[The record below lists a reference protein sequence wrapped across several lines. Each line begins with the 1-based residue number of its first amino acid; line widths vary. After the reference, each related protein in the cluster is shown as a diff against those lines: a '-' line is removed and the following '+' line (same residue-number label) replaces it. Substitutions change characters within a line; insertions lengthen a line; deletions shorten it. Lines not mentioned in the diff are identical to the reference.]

1 MAVEPASP
9 ARYASDMRAG
19 LVLLLLVT
27 IGCGGAS
34 SSSHAAPPPVE
45 DEAPSEPAPP
55 PPPPPTARIRA
66 IHAAFDPSAANLDLT
81 FDGADEGVSGLHYEF
96 ASAYLTIADGS
107 HPVSIASNGT
117 ELIQATVE
125 VMAPTTY
132 TTVLFSTTD
141 FPVASRIV
149 ADAPD
154 APSSGARM
162 RFFHDL
168 LGQAAIDVCTPGA
181 TPRDDGAPLFTGVQ
195 PATFG
200 ETAAHE
206 SYAAIPADQDLVLQL
221 RATHSTPCH
230 GRVVGTSHFFP
241 VTGNNYT
248 LIAVGRTRGR
258 PAVARELLFCADPPA
273 EDTSCATNP
282 LEGGGR

>member
-1 MAVEPASP
+1 MV
-9 ARYASDMRAG
+9 RVG
-19 LVLLLLVT
+19 LVAFLLLSL
-27 IGCGGAS
+27 GCGGGS
-34 SSSHAAPPPVE
+34 AATHPAPAPV
-45 DEAPSEPAPP
+45 DDDVAPEPAAP

-66 IHAAFDPSAANLDLT
+66 IHAAFDPSAASLDLT
-81 FDGADEGVSGLHYEF
+81 FAGADEPVSGLHYEF
-96 ASAYLTIADGS
+96 ASPYVAIADGS
-107 HPVSIASNGT
+107 HAVSIASGGT
-117 ELIQATVE
+117 ELIQATVD
-125 VMAPTTY
+125 VAAPTTY

-154 APSSGARM
+154 APEAGARM

-168 LGQAAIDVCTPGA
+168 LGQGAIDVCSPGA
-181 TPRDDGAPLFTGVQ
+181 TPREDGTPIFTGVQ
-195 PATFG
+195 PASFA

-206 SYAAIPADQDLVLQL
+206 TYVSIAADQDLPIQL

-230 GRVVGTSHFFP
+230 GRVIGASHFFP
-241 VTGNNYT
+241 VSGNNYT
-248 LIAVGRTRGR
+248 LVVVGRTRGR

-282 LEGGGR
+282 IDAGR